1 MTRMG
6 KGLVLLSC
14 FCATAFH
21 AVSARAT
28 NVALFDNDT
37 YVDSAGGSGAE
48 ADNMQAAI
56 ISFGHVV
63 TPFTGITAAD
73 FTAAFAG
80 NQVFVMPEQE
90 NAELNP
96 DLDDAARAAIRDFVE
111 SGGRMII
118 ASDGTNGNS
127 WTPSL
132 INAVFGLSVTNN
144 QTVSDPTDR
153 VLSGTIFD
161 NAAAQLPENNATEG
175 LDLVSLPAGA
185 LNVYA
190 DATVAVVTIIP
201 AGEGEI
207 IFLGYDWYNSD
218 PPNGGAQDGGWTGV
232 LEAALADADLAIAK
246 TASPTLVDVG
256 EDITYTLTVTNNGP
270 NDAVSVLASDFLP
283 AGVTLV
289 SAVPSQG
296 DCTGSGPVDCDLGA
310 LANGASA
317 TITIVVTADIEADL
331 TNRAEV
337 SGAMVDPDPANNE
350 AVASVTAVNPLPPA
364 PNLISGA
371 GCGLSAGMASSV
383 SFSGLWAFALAAWVA
398 LRGLKARR

>member
-1 MTRMG
+1 MMRMG
-6 KGLVLLSC
+6 KGLVLLSF

-48 ADNMQAAI
+48 ADNMQASI
-56 ISFGHVV
+56 TSFGHVV
-63 TPFTGITAAD
+63 STFTGITAAD

-118 ASDGTNGNS
+118 ASDGTNANS

-144 QTVSDPTDR
+144 TTVSDPTDR

-175 LDLVSLPAGA
+175 LDLVSLPADA

-201 AGEGEI
+201 VGEGEI
-207 IFLGYDWYNSD
+207 IFLGYDWFNSD
-218 PPNGGAQDGGWTGV
+218 PPNAGAQDGGWQSV
-232 LEAALADADLAIAK
+232 FAAALADADLSITK
-246 TASPTLVDVG
+246 TAAPTLVDVG
-256 EDITYTLTVTNNGP
+256 ENFTYTLTVTNNGP
-270 NDAVSVLASDFLP
+270 NDAIAVLVSDFLP

-289 SAVPSQG
+289 SAVASQG
-296 DCTGSGPVDCDLGA
+296 DCTGSGPVDCDLGP

-317 TITIVVTADIEADL
+317 TITIVATADVEGDL
-331 TNRAEV
+331 VNRADV
-337 SGAMVDPDPANNE
+337 IGAMIDPDPSNNE
-350 AVASVTAVNPLPPA
+350 AEASVTAVNPLPPA
-364 PNLISGA
+364 PPLISGA
-371 GCGLSAGMASSV
+371 GCSLVSVTSAGSSAS
-383 SFSGLWAFALAAWVA
+383 GAWALVLAAGGL
-398 LRGLKARR
+398 LRGLRARR